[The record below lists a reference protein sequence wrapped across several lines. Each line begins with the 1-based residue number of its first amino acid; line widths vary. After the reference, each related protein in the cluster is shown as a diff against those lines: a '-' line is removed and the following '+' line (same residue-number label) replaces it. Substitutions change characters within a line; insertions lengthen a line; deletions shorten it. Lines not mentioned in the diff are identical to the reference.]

1 MLYLFNILGF
11 KDVLPGEQAGQEQG
25 IHEKSHDPTCDP
37 DTTGECAGVNQTV
50 THLYQT
56 CRTVSLFHFMGN
68 YLDYVNKEAIGK
80 DRVLIAESDGV
91 AGGPQEQ
98 EGGHVAAFLT

>member
-1 MLYLFNILGF
+1 M
-11 KDVLPGEQAGQEQG
+11 
-25 IHEKSHDPTCDP
+25 
-37 DTTGECAGVNQTV
+37 NQTV

-56 CRTVSLFHFMGN
+56 CRTVSLFHFITTGVLGVPPGSVTEGDFLRMTFDVPHYFEKEVTWLMGN